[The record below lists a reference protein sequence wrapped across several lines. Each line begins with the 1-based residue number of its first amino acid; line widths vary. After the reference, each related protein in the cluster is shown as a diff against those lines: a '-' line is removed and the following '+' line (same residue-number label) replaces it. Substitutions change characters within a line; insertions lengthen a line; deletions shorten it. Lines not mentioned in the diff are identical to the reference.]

1 MINAQ
6 KHIKTN
12 NCKTAVNSALAN
24 GQHHTE
30 LVAASRRLFFPLG
43 LIYKNLNKYN
53 NNNQTLCFFSH
64 QKSMILGQLNRPCPS
79 DPIDPKLPGH
89 YEKSHG
95 IDLFS
100 LIVENTFYV

>member
-30 LVAASRRLFFPLG
+30 LVAALRLGCFPLG
-43 LIYKNLNKYN
+43 DLYTKILINTIITIKHYVSFHTKNL
-53 NNNQTLCFFSH
+53 
-64 QKSMILGQLNRPCPS
+64 
-79 DPIDPKLPGH
+79 
-89 YEKSHG
+89 
-95 IDLFS
+95 
-100 LIVENTFYV
+100 

>member
-43 LIYKNLNKYN
+43 TNI
-53 NNNQTLCFFSH
+53 
-64 QKSMILGQLNRPCPS
+64 QKS
-79 DPIDPKLPGH
+79 
-89 YEKSHG
+89 
-95 IDLFS
+95 
-100 LIVENTFYV
+100 